1 MKVPSI
7 QSRFGIGFRVI
18 IHLYNTLFIISN
30 TLLNVPM
37 TLIALLGYRFLALQ
51 SFEKSSQN
59 QALIRGAVIVSV
71 LSIIGSDF

>member
-1 MKVPSI
+1 
-7 QSRFGIGFRVI
+7 
-18 IHLYNTLFIISN
+18 
-30 TLLNVPM
+30 M